1 MDYLEGIVTTVG
13 HIAWPATAIAIAL
26 IARKELRNIFASLAK
41 RIGDKDSEVSI
52 TKEGLAIRVNAQ
64 EARLTSVLAEQ
75 DQIKSIALQYSK
87 QYNQFPEGITSA
99 PIGTGKIDDPL
110 RKMADEYLN
119 INTTDYPDY
128 SERVMAK
135 NAVADK
141 MAFYVISKGISKDE
155 LAQAS
160 NEGNEGLL
168 IALAGSITLYSHT
181 GDDKILLKA
190 AHGAKRF
197 HVRFRVLLAIIKLVE
212 RKLLSKSDL
221 LEVKQLL
228 EEYENGADD
237 PLKRLIFNVKSFL
250 EEQ

>member
-13 HIAWPATAIAIAL
+13 HIAWPATAIIIAI
-26 IARKELRNIFASLAK
+26 IARKELRNVFKSLAK
-41 RIGDKDSEVSI
+41 KIEDKNSEVSFGM
-52 TKEGLAIRVNAQ
+52 EGLNIRVNAQ
-64 EARLTSVLAEQ
+64 EARLTSALAEQ

-87 QYNQFPEGITSA
+87 VSNQFLEGITSA
-99 PIGTGKIDDPL
+99 PIGTEKIDGPL

-119 INTTDYPDY
+119 INTQDY

-160 NEGNEGLL
+160 NEDNEGLL
-168 IALAGSITLYSHT
+168 IALAGSIILYSHT
-181 GDDKILLKA
+181 GDDKSLLKA
-190 AHGAKRF
+190 ARGAKRL
-197 HVRFRVLLAIIKLVE
+197 HVRFRVLFAIIKLVE
-212 RKLLSKSDL
+212 RKLLPKSDP
-221 LEVKQLL
+221 EIKQLL
-228 EEYENGADD
+228 KEYEDGDD
-237 PLKRLIFNVKSFL
+237 KPLKRLISNVKSFL